1 MDRKTKR
8 KLYVEKKN
16 QILRLLVCL
25 YEAWDSTEEEV
36 RDDLQSSFWEY
47 RAKIQTCENNY
58 SKIKERLIRLD
69 EENKQ
74 LRYYLNSQN
83 SIIEANEKEI
93 QKLNKIIETLITK
106 GLNDNGQNN

>member
-25 YEAWDSTEEEV
+25 YEAWESTEEEV

-47 RAKIQTCENNY
+47 RAKIQTRENNY

-69 EENKQ
+69 EENEQ
-74 LRYYLNSQN
+74 LKYHLNSQN